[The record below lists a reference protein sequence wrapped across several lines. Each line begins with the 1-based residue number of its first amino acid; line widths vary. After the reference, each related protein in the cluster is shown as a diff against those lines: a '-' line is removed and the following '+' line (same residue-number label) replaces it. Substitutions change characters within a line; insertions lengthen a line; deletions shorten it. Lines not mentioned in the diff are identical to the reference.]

1 MKIGDKIF
9 FLGPNPQAEMLAR
22 KLDVIDSKLDFLLYD
37 KKKRSKNARR

>member
-22 KLDVIDSKLDFLLYD
+22 KLDVIDSKLDLLLY

>member
-22 KLDVIDSKLDFLLYD
+22 KLDVIDSKLDLLLYG
-37 KKKRSKNARR
+37 KKRSKNARR